1 MLAWIEEN
9 QTMLIWTTAISVVF
23 VLATLIAAPIAIVKI
38 PDDYF
43 LKNKRERQHKSL
55 SFRIGKNVVGWALI
69 AAGLAMLVLP
79 GQGVIVTIIG
89 VALADFPGKYRLQR
103 WLITRGKIL
112 KTANKL
118 RARYGKPP
126 LKVDGRKASAA
137 H

>member
-23 VLATLIAAPIAIVKI
+23 VIGTLIAAPIAIVKI

-55 SFRIGKNVVGWALI
+55 AFRIGKNIVGWALI
-69 AAGLAMLVLP
+69 LGGLAMLVLP

-118 RARYGKPP
+118 RAKYGKPP
-126 LKVDGRKASAA
+126 LKVDGHKTDAA